1 MCFCERDAVKV
12 MIHVKARKRYPGIK
26 YHEETLGAVASRFNV
41 TSTFQLHAM
50 SEPELADLSKAL
62 LRSLP
67 AEARPHE
74 YRAAV

>member
-1 MCFCERDAVKV
+1 MCFCERDAVNV
-12 MIHVKARKRYPGIK
+12 MIHVKARKHYPGIR
-26 YHEETLGAVASRFNV
+26 YHEETLGAVARQFNL

-67 AEARPHE
+67 ADARPRE

>member
-12 MIHVKARKRYPGIK
+12 MIHVKARKHYPGIK
-26 YHEETLGAVASRFNV
+26 YHEETLSTVAHKFKL

-50 SEPELADLSKAL
+50 NESELADLSHAL
-62 LRSLP
+62 LHSLP
-67 AEARPHE
+67 ADACPSE